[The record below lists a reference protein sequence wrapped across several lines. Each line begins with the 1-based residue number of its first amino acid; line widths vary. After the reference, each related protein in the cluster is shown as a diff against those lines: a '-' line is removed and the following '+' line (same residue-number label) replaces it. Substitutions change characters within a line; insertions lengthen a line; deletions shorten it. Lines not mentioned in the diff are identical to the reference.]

1 MKNKFIILMIFV
13 FFTVCAC
20 KRTSSVNNNSVDETE
35 SEVLS
40 ISDNDTI
47 LNIIDSVMYVP
58 LIEDPNFLFSSISKM
73 AIRGNRIYIFDLLGS
88 NSLYCFNTSGVF
100 LFRIG
105 KQGGGPEEYLKLW
118 DFDVNDS
125 NIYMYDINGKKML
138 KYDLQGHFVQSLKTS
153 FRASAFKLLNNS
165 DILFSLEKGESNDAL
180 LIRADSNLVIQKEFL
195 RYSNDNLDDKITN
208 NLFQESGDNLFYN
221 KSVNDTVYLFSKKD
235 GELKKKYVFDFKEK
249 AVPLELKN
257 NYDKLASNRAAAE
270 YVYFFDTPF
279 IVRDRIVGSVFK
291 GGDKGTLIYDFKRE
305 KYSIVKWI
313 ANELSYKDITLP
325 LFTDGN
331 QIVSWMDYEI
341 FESLKIK
348 PILNEDIIKHM
359 KEGGRLLVFYDIC

>member
-1 MKNKFIILMIFV
+1 MKIKFIVLMIFV
-13 FFTVCAC
+13 FFVIGSC
-20 KRTSSVNNNSVDETE
+20 KRTSSLNNNSVDDTE

-47 LNIIDSVMYVP
+47 LNIIDSVTYVP
-58 LIEDPNFLFSSISKM
+58 LIEDSNFLFSSISKIT
-73 AIRGNRIYIFDLLGS
+73 IRGNKIYIFDLLGS
-88 NSLYCFNTSGVF
+88 NSLYCFDTSGVF
-100 LFRIG
+100 LFKIG

-125 NIYMYDINGKKML
+125 HIYMYDINGQKML
-138 KYDLQGHFVQSLKTS
+138 KYDLRGHFVQSIKTS
-153 FRASAFKLLNNS
+153 FKASAFKLLNNGEV
-165 DILFSLEKGESNDAL
+165 LFSLEKGELNDAL

-208 NLFQESGDNLFYN
+208 NLFQESGNDLFYN
-221 KSVNDTVYLFSKKD
+221 KSVNDTVYLFSKKNGD
-235 GELKKKYVFDFKEK
+235 LKKKYIFDFKEK
-249 AVPLELKN
+249 SVPLELRN
-257 NYDKLASNRAAAE
+257 NYDKLVSNRAASE

-279 IVRDRIVGSVFK
+279 VVRGCLVGSVFK
-291 GGDKGTLIYDFKRE
+291 GEDKGTLIYDFKRE

-313 ANELSYKDITLP
+313 ANKLSYKDITLP
-325 LFTDGN
+325 LFTDGK

-348 PILNEDIIKHM
+348 PILNEDYIKQM
-359 KEGGRLLVFYDIC
+359 KEGGRLLVFYHVY